1 MNDTILCAVCDA
13 YAWSSVREDS
23 CDECAFTGHATGYWG
38 EGMSSSEVDRFVS
51 AVVADVPTET
61 QADAEANVRAY
72 VARFGPADWGTM
84 AEVADGYLYT
94 WAADLAYQQARS
106 SN

>member
-1 MNDTILCAVCDA
+1 
-13 YAWSSVREDS
+13 
-23 CDECAFTGHATGYWG
+23 
-38 EGMSSSEVDRFVS
+38 MSNSEIDRFVS

-84 AEVADGYLYT
+84 AEVANGYLYT